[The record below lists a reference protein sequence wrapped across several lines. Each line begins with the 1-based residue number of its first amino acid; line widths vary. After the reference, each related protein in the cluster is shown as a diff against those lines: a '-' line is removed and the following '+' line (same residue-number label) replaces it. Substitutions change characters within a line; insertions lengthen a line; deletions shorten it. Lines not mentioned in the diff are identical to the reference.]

1 MVVGHPAFGP
11 NVSAARCRCVDA
23 DESDI
28 STCSHAAEPG
38 TPHDYIAILQVS
50 SLALSSSRQ
59 TLSKIRFVDLP
70 FESRKKY
77 L

>member
-1 MVVGHPAFGP
+1 LAL
-11 NVSAARCRCVDA
+11 SYLRLAADA
-23 DESDI
+23 LMPMTSDI
-28 STCSHAAEPG
+28 SASSDAAEPG
-38 TPHDYIAILQVS
+38 TPNDNIAILQVS